1 MIKQA
6 TLDLLDADLR
16 SGYERYQSYPFEDRH
31 KLFLHEIKI
40 DPYWADLKFSEII
53 HIDWSTPYKYAETP
67 NFEKIIDSDKIGI
80 YLMYVRPQNMLLEMP
95 RHVMYVG
102 ISGEAGSERPLRER
116 LMDYY
121 YISKIKL
128 RRNIHKMLQMYYN
141 HVYVQYAL
149 FDGNFQELEK
159 LEVSL
164 HEYFYPRFGKR
175 DFEPETKNA
184 QSAWNTGQ

>member
-1 MIKQA
+1 
-6 TLDLLDADLR
+6 
-16 SGYERYQSYPFEDRH
+16 
-31 KLFLHEIKI
+31 
-40 DPYWADLKFSEII
+40 
-53 HIDWSTPYKYAETP
+53 
-67 NFEKIIDSDKIGI
+67 
-80 YLMYVRPQNMLLEMP
+80 
-95 RHVMYVG
+95 
-102 ISGEAGSERPLRER
+102 
-116 LMDYY
+116 
-121 YISKIKL
+121 
-128 RRNIHKMLQMYYN
+128 MLQMYYN